1 MTKVSCFWRGCS
13 AAYKGTLPPGW
24 EAFQRFAT
32 LDAGE
37 QVGASGLCPA
47 HAAELRV
54 WAFRNQDE
62 RSDPGVKRASN
73 TDCSAASRALS
84 I

>member
-32 LDAGE
+32 LDDGE

-47 HAAELRV
+47 Q
-54 WAFRNQDE
+54 WASQRW
-62 RSDPGVKRASN
+62 
-73 TDCSAASRALS
+73 
-84 I
+84 